1 LSFDA
6 LGEASR
12 ITSPTMVVHSD
23 ESALPANAKALYA
36 AVQGEKEL
44 IWGDGNHWDY
54 YDSPKQI
61 DNAVA
66 NVTRFFRAHLDQAP
80 AAHTV

>member
-1 LSFDA
+1 
-6 LGEASR
+6 
-12 ITSPTMVVHSD
+12 
-23 ESALPANAKALYA
+23 
-36 AVQGEKEL
+36 VQGEKEL